1 MFVLVPV
8 CVLGYMCVYQGIVT
22 CFSVSN
28 CKLNFN
34 IWSPNNEGSQFPKFH
49 IPCNKEERFVLNS
62 FFRKYNLYLKK
73 KKPINLLKVL
83 YHPVNFSM
91 LHLHTH
97 ILMNLNTAENSISCV
112 DFRMDFPLS
121 IVKPNLSKRET
132 VACIFWRPF
141 CLILPCR
148 NESSRKIIVI

>member
-8 CVLGYMCVYQGIVT
+8 CVLGYMCVYQGIIT

-49 IPCNKEERFVLNS
+49 FPCNKEERFVLNS

-73 KKPINLLKVL
+73 KKTDKPAKGTLSSSQLLHVTSPHTYFNEFKYSRKFNLL
-83 YHPVNFSM
+83 
-91 LHLHTH
+91 
-97 ILMNLNTAENSISCV
+97 
-112 DFRMDFPLS
+112 R
-121 IVKPNLSKRET
+121 
-132 VACIFWRPF
+132 
-141 CLILPCR
+141 
-148 NESSRKIIVI
+148 